1 MIDEYLTELYK
12 LYTKLPYF
20 TYKQLSEYMSDKYNI
35 DI

>member
-1 MIDEYLTELYK
+1 MIDEYLAELYI
-12 LYTKLPYF
+12 LYTELPYF